1 MRDSLRTFPIN
12 VLLLATL
19 AVSCAPSPAVDEQAA
34 ELAPSFDLAAL
45 DGGRVQS
52 SAFEGKVLLLEF
64 WATWCSPCV
73 AQARILE
80 PIHRDFDERGVE
92 FVAISLGEDAATV
105 RSYVERTPFPYRVLI
120 DPDDELSGRLGI
132 FALPTV
138 MIVDRTGRIA
148 YQQPGLSGGDVIRKV
163 LEEALAG

>member
-1 MRDSLRTFPIN
+1 MKDSILRLSN
-12 VLLLATL
+12 SLLVAAVLAL
-19 AVSCAPSPAVDEQAA
+19 SCAASPAVDEDA
-34 ELAPSFDLAAL
+34 ESAPTFDLAAL

-52 SAFEGKVLLLEF
+52 SSFEGKVLLLEF
-64 WATWCSPCV
+64 WATWCGPCV

-80 PIHRDFDERGVE
+80 PIHRDFADRGVD
-92 FVAISLGEDAATV
+92 FVAISLGEDASTV
-105 RSYVERTPFPYRVLI
+105 RAYVDRTPFPYRVLI

-138 MIVDRTGRIA
+138 MIVDKAGHVTYR
-148 YQQPGLSGGDVIRKV
+148 QPGLSSGDVLRRV